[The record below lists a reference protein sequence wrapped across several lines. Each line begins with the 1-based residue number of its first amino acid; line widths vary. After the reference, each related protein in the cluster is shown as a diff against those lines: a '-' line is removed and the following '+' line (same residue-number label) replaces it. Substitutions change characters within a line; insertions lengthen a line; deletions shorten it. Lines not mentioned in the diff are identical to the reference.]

1 MSQLPVTP
9 SVRTRAIGAIAT
21 VLLCAASLALVSC
34 AITEPVLVIGKD
46 GQTLKGTATG
56 SLSGGQFSV
65 TDGKLTCGG
74 SYDSMSSSPTIE
86 MQVLCSDGRK
96 GIVVSTRE
104 PSGAAGH
111 GTVKLNDG
119 SEWTFVFGPAAANF

>member
-1 MSQLPVTP
+1 MLISFRLAP
-9 SVRTRAIGAIAT
+9 
-21 VLLCAASLALVSC
+21 LAASLALVSC
-34 AITEPVLVIGKD
+34 AITEPVVVIGKD
-46 GQTLKGTATG
+46 GQTLKGTATA
-56 SLSGGQFSV
+56 SLIGGQFSV

-74 SYDSMSSSPTIE
+74 RYDSMSSSPTIE

-104 PSGAAGH
+104 PNGAAGH

-119 SEWTFVFGPAAANF
+119 SEWTFIFGPGAANF

>member
-1 MSQLPVTP
+1 MRINP
-9 SVRTRAIGAIAT
+9 AGAIAA
-21 VLLCAASLALVSC
+21 VLLCAALVALVSC
-34 AITEPVLVIGKD
+34 AITEPVVVIGKD
-46 GQTLKGTATG
+46 GQTLKGTATA
-56 SLSGGQFSV
+56 SLSGGKFSV

-96 GIVVSTRE
+96 GIVISTRE
-104 PSGAAGH
+104 PSGVAGH